1 MLCGCTA
8 AVGHHNEADCL
19 HRQLSSAR
27 YALADAKLVRDELVR
42 GLRDRFAMAA
52 LTGLLAADISM
63 GVHRASA
70 EAYEYADSMLARRA
84 RKEGT

>member
-1 MLCGCTA
+1 MRE
-8 AVGHHNEADCL
+8 VDCL

-52 LTGLLAADISM
+52 LRGMAYYGGEKDRIC
-63 GVHRASA
+63 RA
-70 EAYEYADSMLARRA
+70 AYEYADEMMTARA